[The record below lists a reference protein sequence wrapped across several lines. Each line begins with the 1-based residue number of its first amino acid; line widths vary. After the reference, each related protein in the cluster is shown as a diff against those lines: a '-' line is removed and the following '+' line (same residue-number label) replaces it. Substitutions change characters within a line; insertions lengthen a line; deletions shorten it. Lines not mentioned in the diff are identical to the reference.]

1 MTGVDLFDAYTR
13 ASKELPSC
21 CVKTLNAAVDVHP
34 SARELLKTRAEG
46 GAIVA
51 TLECKTCGRTWNIRV
66 ERGAAKVTQAAK
78 AAG

>member
-13 ASKELPSC
+13 ASKQLPAC

-34 SARELLKTRAEG
+34 SARELLHTESEG

-51 TLECKTCGRTWNIRV
+51 HLKCKTCGKQYRIRV
-66 ERGAAKVTQAAK
+66 TRGDVNVAPATAA
-78 AAG
+78 